1 MGFVDDG
8 QATNRNN
15 RRLQKSLRKNFL
27 NRKYAPSKKTG
38 IKKELSKKKYAVLED
53 EKRKDIKKRLSGK
66 NRFRVLPILLS
77 GLVLIFVGILVY
89 QVPNLINKTNS
100 AHELNVE
107 EEMRQKMHEDKSI
120 AYKINIDEGYRYLDE
135 GLLDKAQNAFTRAV
149 LLFEDG
155 KEANRGLTKC
165 LIVRCLKNEA
175 ACDDAVKYLDALKES
190 DKFSKS
196 EIDELEALFNN

>member
-38 IKKELSKKKYAVLED
+38 IKKELSEKKYAVLED
-53 EKRKDIKKRLSGK
+53 EKRKDIKKRLSGE
-66 NRFRVLPILLS
+66 NRFRILPILLS

-89 QVPNLINKTNS
+89 QVPNLIKKTNS

-107 EEMRQKMHEDKSI
+107 EEMRHKMHEDKAI

-165 LIVRCLKNEA
+165 LIVRCLKNET

-190 DKFSKS
+190 EKFSEP

>member
-77 GLVLIFVGILVY
+77 GLVLIFVGILAY
-89 QVPNLINKTNS
+89 QVPNLSEK
-100 AHELNVE
+100 
-107 EEMRQKMHEDKSI
+107 KS
-120 AYKINIDEGYRYLDE
+120 
-135 GLLDKAQNAFTRAV
+135 
-149 LLFEDG
+149 
-155 KEANRGLTKC
+155 
-165 LIVRCLKNEA
+165 
-175 ACDDAVKYLDALKES
+175 
-190 DKFSKS
+190 
-196 EIDELEALFNN
+196 